1 MVLGD
6 LKVAADSLLPVTVV
20 LPLLGAL
27 EDLLPGLV
35 ADLRSAGVVLVDLVD
50 EVRRV
55 LVRHSESLSVHL
67 SLLIHIDSL
76 FGLLCVDVALFSLLI
91 VVAIKLKLRLV
102 EEHFVH
108 GLRVV
113 LSCDLQG

>member
-6 LKVAADSLLPVTVV
+6 LKVAADSLLPVAVV
-20 LPLLGAL
+20 FPLLGAL
-27 EDLLPGLV
+27 KDLLPRLV

-55 LVRHSESLSVHL
+55 LVRHTKSFSVHL
-67 SLLIHIDSL
+67 GLLIHVDCL
-76 FGLLCVDVALFSLLI
+76 FGLLRIDVALFCLLV
-91 VVAIKLKLRLV
+91 VVAIQLKLRLV

-113 LSCDLQG
+113 LSCDLQS